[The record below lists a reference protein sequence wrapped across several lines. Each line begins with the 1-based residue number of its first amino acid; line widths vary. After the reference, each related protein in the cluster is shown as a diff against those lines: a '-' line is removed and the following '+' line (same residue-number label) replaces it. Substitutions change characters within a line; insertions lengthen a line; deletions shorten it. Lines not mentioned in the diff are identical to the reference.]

1 MRFASSSLT
10 TPAPAGSVA
19 PQTGPPEPETKGG
32 ARAAAARFYRL
43 YSADQFSAAW
53 GLLSPTAQ
61 RAVPRAIWTGVHNGC
76 PSAGAGVARVIK
88 SVLVFGN
95 AAIVTETIAGAG
107 SRLGKAEDAF
117 SYINGHWAYTPNNL
131 SVYQHDSVSAD
142 IVSAEALGFCTD
154 RTARLL

>member
-1 MRFASSSLT
+1 
-10 TPAPAGSVA
+10 
-19 PQTGPPEPETKGG
+19 
-32 ARAAAARFYRL
+32 L

-61 RAVPRAIWTGVHNGC
+61 QAVPRAIWISVHNGC
-76 PSAGAGVARVIK
+76 PSAGARTARVIK

-95 AAIVTETIAGAG
+95 AAIVTETIAGTG

-117 SYINGHWAYTPNNL
+117 SYINGRWAYTPNNL
-131 SVYQHDSVSAD
+131 SVYHHGSVAAD
-142 IVSAEALGFCTD
+142 IASAETLGYCTG